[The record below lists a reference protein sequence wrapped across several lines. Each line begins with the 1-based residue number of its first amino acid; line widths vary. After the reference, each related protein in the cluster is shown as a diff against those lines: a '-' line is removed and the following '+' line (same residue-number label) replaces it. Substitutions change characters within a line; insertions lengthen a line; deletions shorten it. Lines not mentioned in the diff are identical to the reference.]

1 MAADGRGPPRLFG
14 VDPVNGGLRIA
25 LPAGALFEDAC
36 RLLGGAGVA
45 EVDPARLDRQLSLV
59 TSSVT
64 VVKVRPTDVPVY
76 VEMGVCDAGIVGK
89 DVLWESPRDCYELV
103 DLRFGACRLVVA
115 APEGSPLTQG
125 SFPRSLRAATKY
137 PVAARRH
144 FDSVGLAVELIK
156 LHGSVELAP
165 AMGLA
170 DCIVDITATGR
181 TLAANHLLEVAEV
194 GRSTARLISNQA
206 SLKTRSA
213 SVNQLAAALRRAVAG
228 GGPGSGATLPAAAA
242 QGTP

>member
-1 MAADGRGPPRLFG
+1 MT
-14 VDPVNGGLRIA
+14 GGLRIA

-36 RLLGGAGVA
+36 RLLAAAGVA
-45 EVDPARLDRQLSLV
+45 EIDPARLDRQLSLV
-59 TSSVT
+59 TPSAT

-76 VEMGVCDAGIVGK
+76 VEMGACDAGIVGK
-89 DVLWESPRDCYELV
+89 DILWESPRDCYELV
-103 DLRFGACRLVVA
+103 DLRFGACRLVLA
-115 APEGSPLTQG
+115 APEGSPLSRG

-144 FDSVGLAVELIK
+144 FDSEGIAVELIK

-170 DCIVDITATGR
+170 DCVVDITASGR
-181 TLAANHLLEVAEV
+181 TLAANHLVEIAEV

-206 SLKTRSA
+206 SLKTRSGA
-213 SVNQLAAALRRAVAG
+213 VNQLAAALRRIVMAG
-228 GGPGSGATLPAAAA
+228 EVGTGSAPSAGAGWSAP
-242 QGTP
+242 